1 MFVTVGRG
9 LAPADT
15 EVAYT
20 AGADSP
26 NPEPFCPLR
35 GHFPCQGNHPRP
47 TSGYLSFLL
56 SRGCAQTSP
65 LHIQHPASNIQ
76 YLKTIS
82 CFWKTVR
89 HKVWH
94 RLEFFRRKRT
104 KALTNQQIVVYN
116 YYSQIYFEP
125 GCAALLCGAHMCA
138 VLLPLCSVAPK
149 HGARR
154 MGPVS

>member
-20 AGADSP
+20 AGAS
-26 NPEPFCPLR
+26 
-35 GHFPCQGNHPRP
+35 PRP

-65 LHIQHPASNIQ
+65 LHIQHPASNIR

-82 CFWKTVR
+82 CSQKTFC
-89 HKVWH
+89 HKVW
-94 RLEFFRRKRT
+94 RRRENFRRKRT

-125 GCAALLCGAHMCA
+125 DCAALLCGAHMCA
-138 VLLPLCSVAPK
+138 VLLPLCSVCAET
-149 HGARR
+149 RR
-154 MGPVS
+154 AANGSGFVKWRIER